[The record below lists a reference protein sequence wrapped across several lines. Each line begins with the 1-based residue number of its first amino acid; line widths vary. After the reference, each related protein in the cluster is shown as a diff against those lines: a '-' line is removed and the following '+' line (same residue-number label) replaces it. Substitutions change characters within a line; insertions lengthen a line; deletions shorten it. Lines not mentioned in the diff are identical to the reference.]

1 MIWEKMII
9 SVSDLPCY
17 LAGLVEVVV
26 TLLLLLTLVLGLVGG
41 VALLVVG
48 VMALLHI
55 IIHNLLHLL
64 HLVHTSLLGGGDPG
78 ETELD
83 LLPALGRVDG
93 VLRDDDRRPGHGSG
107 LTHTVIGAAVKT
119 KKGKIKLR

>member
-41 VALLVVG
+41 VTLLVVG
-48 VMALLHI
+48 VVALLHVI
-55 IIHNLLHLL
+55 VHDLLHLL
-64 HLVHTSLLGGGDPG
+64 HLVHTPLPSRRHPCQA
-78 ETELD
+78 ELD
-83 LLPALGRVDG
+83 LVPALCRVG
-93 VLRDDDRRPGHGSG
+93 PHLGHHHGG
-107 LTHTVIGAAVKT
+107 LGQWGGLAHTVVGAAVKT
-119 KKGKIKLR
+119 EGKQ